1 LDDGLVLI
9 SSDDDVVRMV
19 ECFLGYK
26 IVVLY
31 TVSFAHD
38 VDEVG
43 TNVGEVEDD
52 EGGDDEERRRTII
65 NDPFWKSL
73 ISSDDDEWDDGGE
86 PVCYINPWR

>member
-43 TNVGEVEDD
+43 TNIGEVEEDD
-52 EGGDDEERRRTII
+52 SSDDEERMMTFI
-65 NDPFWKSL
+65 NDP
-73 ISSDDDEWDDGGE
+73 
-86 PVCYINPWR
+86 Y